1 MKAKWLL
8 GVAALTLSG
17 AAIAQDTPMPQS
29 GASTMPSTQESTP
42 MAPAPTPAPGDPGAM
57 PTPPAAGST
66 GTTGSGTAEDPNAAV
81 PSGEVPADAGM
92 APADPS
98 VPADPS
104 APVGSSANPA
114 VVGGNAT
121 PAPAPR
127 THYPV
132 CSKTVQDSC
141 INPGEAKRARKH

>member
-17 AAIAQDTPMPQS
+17 AAIAQESSMPQGS
-29 GASTMPSTQESTP
+29 MPGSTQTP
-42 MAPAPTPAPGDPGAM
+42 PTPQAPATPAPGEPGAT
-57 PTPPAAGST
+57 PTTPVPPGS

-81 PSGEVPADAGM
+81 PAGEVPSSSGM
-92 APADPS
+92 TPADPS

-104 APVGSSANPA
+104 APVGSAANPA

-121 PAPAPR
+121 PPPAPR
-127 THYPV
+127 TDYPL
-132 CSKTVQDSC
+132 CSRTVQDSC
-141 INPGEAKRARKH
+141 INPGEAKRTRKR